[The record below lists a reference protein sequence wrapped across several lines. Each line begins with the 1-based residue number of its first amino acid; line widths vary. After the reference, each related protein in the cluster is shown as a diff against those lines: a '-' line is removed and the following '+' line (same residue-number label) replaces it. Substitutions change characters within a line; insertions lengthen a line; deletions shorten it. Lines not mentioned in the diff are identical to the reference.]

1 MKMPHHHRTYL
12 AIAVSATL
20 GVASIAWA
28 AAPSTP
34 DRQNASVQQ
43 KTAGRDLGNLSKDG
57 ANGFHDITLTRAA
70 IFEGRTSDA
79 KKYAGEANAAFDKA
93 ATDDTA
99 FTKAEADMKAP
110 KLNMGEPGKVNT
122 ATASDSGSSDQA
134 KTPIEWLPVD
144 GSIMIDEDYTA
155 DQTKSAAVADANKS
169 LKKGDRKAAMDKL
182 KLADMSID
190 VTLGVVPLR
199 PTMASVQK
207 AVGLIDDGKYYEASQ
222 VLKQAQD
229 KERFDVTT
237 VPGTKS

>member
-1 MKMPHHHRTYL
+1 MSHHHRAYL

-20 GVASIAWA
+20 GVASTAWA
-28 AAPSTP
+28 AAPATS
-34 DRQNASVQQ
+34 DRQNTSVQE
-43 KTAGRDLGNLSKDG
+43 KTAVKDLGNLSKDG
-57 ANGFHDITLTRAA
+57 ANGFHDITLTRFA
-70 IFEGRTSDA
+70 IFEGRTADA
-79 KKYAGEANAAFDKA
+79 KKYVDEANAAFGKA
-93 ATDDTA
+93 ATDETV

-110 KLNMGEPGKVNT
+110 KQDMGQPGKANT
-122 ATASDSGSSDQA
+122 ATASDSSSSDQA
-134 KTPIEWLPVD
+134 KNPIEWLPVD
-144 GSIMIDEDYTA
+144 GSIMIDEDYTV

-199 PTMASVQK
+199 PTMTSVQK

-222 VLKQAQD
+222 VLKQAED